1 MKKTIWNPTLAWLA
15 AVTAALLLAFVSP
28 NESSLMG
35 SLPMLTA
42 KRLDQQQMILQSCGM
57 AHVCTV
63 LISFRILRQCPH
75 ITLRVDVIVKPPIR
89 HGRVGN
95 AYFEDAGMG
104 Q

>member
-42 KRLDQQQMILQSCGM
+42 KRLDQQQMILPYSLLNDR
-57 AHVCTV
+57 TLV
-63 LISFRILRQCPH
+63 LVAFRREQRDEIQGWINGLQLNQDSSISWFKMPVL
-75 ITLRVDVIVKPPIR
+75 
-89 HGRVGN
+89 N
-95 AYFEDAGMG
+95 
-104 Q
+104 